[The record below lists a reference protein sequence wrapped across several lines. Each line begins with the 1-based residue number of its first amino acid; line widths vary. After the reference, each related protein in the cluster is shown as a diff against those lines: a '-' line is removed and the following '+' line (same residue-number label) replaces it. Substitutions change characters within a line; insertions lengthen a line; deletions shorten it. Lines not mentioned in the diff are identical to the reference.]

1 MISPPRYLMISIIS
15 LLLLLFGF
23 YFVFVSFKIE
33 SSNSIEFKDQNLSL
47 SFKIDIS
54 QNINN
59 INDYLNNYKFIQN
72 YIIKKKNSKVFIN
85 IVLKKPFA
93 KNNLNQEIIF
103 IDNSLASY
111 DYFNKSFID
120 SIYLIETSIE
130 SLKINKYLKT
140 TFNDL
145 KSIFNITQIEFI
157 DQRRYNLILQNNI
170 KVMLPKKM
178 NKELI
183 TFIKENIEFLKKSKD
198 YKEYLDLRN
207 FNEKIIRIK

>member
-1 MISPPRYLMISIIS
+1 MSPHPRYLIISIIS
-15 LLLLLFGF
+15 LLFLLFGF
-23 YFVFVSFKIE
+23 YYVFVSLENE
-33 SSNSIEFKDQNLSL
+33 SSNSIKFNDQNLSL
-47 SFKIDIS
+47 SFEKDIS

-103 IDNSLASY
+103 KDNSLASY
-111 DYFNKSFID
+111 DYFSQSFID
-120 SIYLIETSIE
+120 SIYLIDTSVE
-130 SLKINKYLKT
+130 SLKINKYLNT

-145 KSIFNITQIEFI
+145 KRIFNITQIEFI

-170 KVMLPKKM
+170 KVMLPKKI

-183 TFIKENIEFLKKSKD
+183 IFIEENFEFLKNSND
-198 YKEYLDLRN
+198 FKEYLDFRN
-207 FNEKIIRIK
+207 FNEKMIRVK

>member
-1 MISPPRYLMISIIS
+1 MSPHPRYLMISIIS

-47 SFKIDIS
+47 SFEIDIS

-59 INDYLNNYKFIQN
+59 INDYLNNYKFIQS
-72 YIIKKKNSKVFIN
+72 YIIKKKNSKIFID

-103 IDNSLASY
+103 KDNSLASY
-111 DYFNKSFID
+111 DFFNQSFID
-120 SIYLIETSIE
+120 TIYLIDSSDE
-130 SLKINKYLKT
+130 SLKINKYLNT
-140 TFNDL
+140 TFKDL
-145 KSIFNITQIEFI
+145 KRIFNITQIEFI

-170 KVMLPKKM
+170 KVMLPKKID
-178 NKELI
+178 KELI
-183 TFIKENIEFLKKSKD
+183 IFIEDNLEFLKNNND
-198 YKEYLDLRN
+198 FKEYLDFRN
-207 FNEKIIRIK
+207 FNEKMIRVK

>member
-1 MISPPRYLMISIIS
+1 MSPHPRYLIISIIS

-23 YFVFVSFKIE
+23 YYVFVSLKIE
-33 SSNSIEFKDQNLSL
+33 SSNTIEFNDQNLNL
-47 SFKIDIS
+47 KFEIDIS
-54 QNINN
+54 QNINK

-85 IVLKKPFA
+85 IVLKKPFT

-103 IDNSLASY
+103 KDNSIASY
-111 DYFNKSFID
+111 DYFSQSFID
-120 SIYLIETSIE
+120 SIYLIDTSAE
-130 SLKINKYLKT
+130 SLKINKYLEA

-170 KVMLPKKM
+170 KVMLPKKI

-183 TFIKENIEFLKKSKD
+183 IFIEENFEFLKNSND
-198 YKEYLDLRN
+198 FKEYLDFRN
-207 FNEKIIRIK
+207 FNEKMIRVK

>member
-1 MISPPRYLMISIIS
+1 MSSHPRYLIISIIS
-15 LLLLLFGF
+15 LFFLLFGF
-23 YFVFVSFKIE
+23 YYVFVSLE
-33 SSNSIEFKDQNLSL
+33 NETSNSIKFNDQNLSL
-47 SFKIDIS
+47 SFEIDIS

-59 INDYLNNYKFIQN
+59 INDYFNNYKFIQN
-72 YIIKKKNSKVFIN
+72 YIIKKKDSKVFIN

-103 IDNSLASY
+103 KDNSLASY
-111 DYFNKSFID
+111 DYFSQSFID
-120 SIYLIETSIE
+120 SIYLIDTSVE

-145 KSIFNITQIEFI
+145 KRIFNITQIEFI

-170 KVMLPKKM
+170 KVMLPKKI

-183 TFIKENIEFLKKSKD
+183 IFIEENFEFLKKSND
-198 YKEYLDLRN
+198 FKEYLDFRN
-207 FNEKIIRIK
+207 FNEKMIRVK